1 MSKTE
6 SGKQV
11 SREQIWA
18 SFESEKDKHNNFV
31 ELWGN
36 LPSVFKGI
44 QISVKDGSTGE
55 VFSTTMEGDIKEEVV
70 VKEVAKLLHAALNAR
85 MLNAT
90 GK

>member
-1 MSKTE
+1 M
-6 SGKQV
+6 
-11 SREQIWA
+11 
-18 SFESEKDKHNNFV
+18 FN
-31 ELWGN
+31 
-36 LPSVFKGI
+36 GI

-55 VFSTTMEGDIKEEVV
+55 VFSKTMEGDIKEEVV

>member
-1 MSKTE
+1 M
-6 SGKQV
+6 
-11 SREQIWA
+11 
-18 SFESEKDKHNNFV
+18 
-31 ELWGN
+31 
-36 LPSVFKGI
+36 FKGI